1 MQVYCNDGTESI
13 LWTSHSFDNPA
24 FSWSHLTNQSRICS
38 WKIVFFFRDRI
49 HKQTLSGTVRREV
62 MLKYILW
69 ENERVSSPK
78 NWNSVINKLL
88 TLMLF
93 QTRKTFV
100 HLRNTN
106 LDNKVGNISCVTQL
120 TQNSIRCLRP
130 ANTLQNGTRVMQRR
144 LIVELTFFFFF
155 FAHKKYSCSFIKL
168 RLNPWCHM
176 DYFTDL
182 LT

>member
-69 ENERVSSPK
+69 ENERVSSLK
-78 NWNSVINKLL
+78 NLNSVINKLL
-88 TLMLF
+88 TLMWF

-106 LDNKVGNISCVTQL
+106 LDNKVVNHI
-120 TQNSIRCLRP
+120 LRDAADTEQHMLFASSEYSP
-130 ANTLQNGTRVMQRR
+130 KWHQGDAAKTNCWINFL
-144 LIVELTFFFFF
+144 FFFFF
-155 FAHKKYSCSFIKL
+155 LHTKSILVAS
-168 RLNPWCHM
+168 
-176 DYFTDL
+176 
-182 LT
+182 